1 MELKYILKVF
11 IIAFIILS
19 LILFIKSIEPL
30 NSTTFIKKFNNNTQL
45 ID

>member
-11 IIAFIILS
+11 IISFIILS

-30 NSTTFIKKFNNNTQL
+30 NSIRMINRFNNNIQL
-45 ID
+45 NE